1 MHVLNTSRTVI
12 FRGGFNNNNRGFSAD
27 RDNYGGQN
35 TWGNQGMMNGRRSSN
50 EGQGYG
56 AAQQNGPS
64 RWDALAGPAPGGN
77 NNRWDNRSD
86 RGRRDGGRWDGP
98 PRYSPC

>member
-1 MHVLNTSRTVI
+1 MFEYVYCYFQRWIQQQPWIQRRQRQLWWTEHL
-12 FRGGFNNNNRGFSAD
+12 
-27 RDNYGGQN
+27 
-35 TWGNQGMMNGRRSSN
+35 GNQGMMNGRRSSN

-86 RGRRDGGRWDGP
+86 RP
-98 PRYSPC
+98 Q